1 MMLAWYCEEMH
12 YIDKEADRYVWV
24 RITDTGKQYV
34 ERGFR
39 GL

>member
-1 MMLAWYCEEMH
+1 MNIARYCVEMR
-12 YIDKEADRYVWV
+12 YIEKEADRYVWV

-34 ERGFR
+34 ESGFR